1 NWQGK
6 DAYQHSSVV
15 LAIQEGLKG
24 YLEEI
29 KDSHLES
36 ELESEE
42 ARFTNFRLA
51 VENAHANSV
60 EAAHDELKSKLRRGA
75 LMGAGASA
83 VISAVFTGIHAMNAP
98 HAEHDSVSQP
108 EANAA

>member
-1 NWQGK
+1 
-6 DAYQHSSVV
+6 
-15 LAIQEGLKG
+15 
-24 YLEEI
+24 
-29 KDSHLES
+29 
-36 ELESEE
+36 
-42 ARFTNFRLA
+42 FTNFRLA

-108 EANAA
+108 EANAATSHEEGGIIGGQLGSHDAPDTHGPAPVPDSHTQPE